1 MTYDHLDR
9 PDGDAAY
16 QQLADWLKENVAL
29 VLAAGLLA
37 AAAALHL
44 GYDIEIPRFWKVA
57 GLAGF
62 IVAPWGM
69 FLGSK
74 VLEFLHDPMPIY
86 LIDLDARET
95 EGALYRLTFSAF
107 NDLDVRS
114 GQLTQL
120 TPNLRVGKDVDLEAG
135 EVTGTWRG
143 TLDDVELARALET
156 VYECR
161 GELQDQAQRG
171 FAIETSATVIVRNA
185 VRDTTRSIM
194 DTFKSGTLPDEGDGL
209 EAAIDSEL
217 EKFDLENRVEME
229 EDLEVA
235 PAEVADG
242 PTEELSTSADQS
254 PEQEATA
261 DD

>member
-9 PDGDAAY
+9 PDGEAGY
-16 QQLADWLKENVAL
+16 QLLLDWLKTNITL
-29 VLAAGLLA
+29 VLAAALFA
-37 AAAALHL
+37 AAIALHL

-57 GLAGF
+57 GLAGLL
-62 IVAPWGM
+62 VTPWGM

-95 EGALYRLTFSAF
+95 DGALYRLSFTSF

-114 GQLTQL
+114 GQLTEL
-120 TPNLRVGKDVDLEAG
+120 TPNLRVGKDVDIDEG
-135 EVTGTWRG
+135 KVTGTWRG
-143 TLDDVELARALET
+143 TLDDTELARALET

-217 EKFDLENRVEME
+217 EKFDLANKVEME
-229 EDLEVA
+229 EDLEVDPSEA
-235 PAEVADG
+235 ADG
-242 PTEELSTSADQS
+242 PTEELSADPAQTSES
-254 PEQEATA
+254 EAAA